1 MKIWQSG
8 IELLGD
14 VGLGVIKNSGRLL
27 YGAGQTV
34 VGVVSE
40 DEEAI
45 SQGVKNLSCGAMGLS
60 FHAAKKFVTGD
71 GGEDEI
77 EINDTDLDSLT

>member
-27 YGAGQTV
+27 YGTGQAL

-40 DEEAI
+40 DDELIE
-45 SQGVKNLSCGAMGLS
+45 QGVKNLGSGAMGLS
-60 FHAAKKFVTGD
+60 FHAARQFIAGD
-71 GGEDEI
+71 SGEAEV
-77 EINDTDLDSLT
+77 ETNDSDLDSFA